1 MNCRIFIVDDSKV
14 LCNHLLEKFNDFKD
28 LDIVGIAHNFSDA
41 IKLIDQSKPDVTIL
55 DIQLPGGSGIGILD
69 HIKKKQLSNKVI
81 IFTNYPYS
89 QYRQRC
95 MEVGAD
101 FFFDKH
107 TEFNEL
113 FKVVK
118 KFIKEFKT

>member
-1 MNCRIFIVDDSKV
+1 
-14 LCNHLLEKFNDFKD
+14 
-28 LDIVGIAHNFSDA
+28 
-41 IKLIDQSKPDVTIL
+41 
-55 DIQLPGGSGIGILD
+55 
-69 HIKKKQLSNKVI
+69 
-81 IFTNYPYS
+81 TNYPYS

-118 KFIKEFKT
+118 KFIKEFKTQRSLSTFEIKQNEPRSKNLSEIIDN